1 MHNSNCSNL
10 FLQQETIHVDGILSA
25 CERGITW
32 YSMKMSNFVIWY
44 EGKGLFPSSRELRHW
59 NDLRVWKISVFS
71 LWKQSHL
78 IFHLPTLPLSP
89 GKRIFLLLAWQK
101 ILLGFCFLEVMTST
115 DPNPFCSTKTIVKEV
130 SFQGFKTAE
139 GSLLHWRMC
148 WDGAILCN

>member
-101 ILLGFCFLEVMTST
+101 NSLGLLLPGSNDKYRSKSFLFHKNHGKGSELPRIQDSRR
-115 DPNPFCSTKTIVKEV
+115 E
-130 SFQGFKTAE
+130 SFALE
-139 GSLLHWRMC
+139 NVLRWSDSL
-148 WDGAILCN
+148 